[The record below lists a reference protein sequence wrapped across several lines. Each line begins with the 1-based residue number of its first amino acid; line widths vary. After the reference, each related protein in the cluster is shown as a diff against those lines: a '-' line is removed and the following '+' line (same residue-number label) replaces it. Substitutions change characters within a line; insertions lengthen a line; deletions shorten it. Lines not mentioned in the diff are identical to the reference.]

1 VVVVGAGP
9 TGTALALLL
18 DRSGWAVTLV
28 EAAAPGG
35 PRPYRGEGLMPSGVE
50 ALEAMGLW
58 PLPAGVRHRPLKGWA
73 VVLERRPFFAV
84 AEPLGGDRGCWLVD
98 QESLLVQLRGELA
111 LQGGVR
117 LIEGVAV
124 RELLRADGKAGRVG
138 GVVLADGRE
147 LGADVVVGC
156 DGRQSLV
163 RQLAALNLEPGGSM
177 EPVLWFRLAA
187 PEVAPL
193 ERWLGGRFLTVVA
206 EGLSF
211 ALFQE
216 AAGEALRLGWVAEAG
231 VGRPGEAA
239 GWRQLWCEALPP
251 EGAALLKQVPL
262 AAISGPQGLA
272 VQVGCASR
280 WHALGLVL
288 LGDAAHPMSPV
299 RAQGINM
306 ALRDALVAARLLGPL
321 AAEWPGVAAGRED
334 LGERI
339 DALLPQI
346 ALRRLPEIRRMQEL
360 QAREGAMGGRLRRW
374 GWLRRSLAAAAPLAG
389 VAARQRWIQQQHRL
403 RRGLPG
409 ALPLPE

>member
-1 VVVVGAGP
+1 
-9 TGTALALLL
+9 
-18 DRSGWAVTLV
+18 
-28 EAAAPGG
+28 
-35 PRPYRGEGLMPSGVE
+35 MPSGVE

-58 PLPAGVRHRPLKGWA
+58 PLPAGVRHRPLKGWV
-73 VVLERRPFFAV
+73 VVLECRPFFAV

-98 QESLLVQLRGELA
+98 QESLLAHLRGELA

-124 RELLRADGKAGRVG
+124 RGLLRPDGVAARVG

-156 DGRQSLV
+156 DGRQSSL

-177 EPVLWFRLAA
+177 EPVLWFRLAG

-216 AAGEALRLGWVAEAG
+216 AAGEALRLGWVGEAA
-231 VGRPGEAA
+231 VRRPGETA
-239 GWRQLWCEALPP
+239 GWRKLWCEALPP
-251 EGAALLKQVPL
+251 DGAALLEQVPL
-262 AAISGPQGLA
+262 AAISGPQRFP
-272 VQVGCASR
+272 VQVGWAPR
-280 WHALGLVL
+280 WHTPGLLL

-306 ALRDALVAARLLGPL
+306 ALRDALVAAWLLGPL
-321 AAEWPGVAAGRED
+321 AAEWPGVAAGREG
-334 LGERI
+334 LWGRI

-346 ALRRLPEIRRMQEL
+346 ALRRLPEIRRMQES
-360 QAREGAMGGRLRRW
+360 QAREGALGARLRRW

-403 RRGLPG
+403 RQGLSG

>member
-1 VVVVGAGP
+1 
-9 TGTALALLL
+9 
-18 DRSGWAVTLV
+18 
-28 EAAAPGG
+28 
-35 PRPYRGEGLMPSGVE
+35 MPSGLA

-58 PLPAGVRHRPLKGWA
+58 PLPAGVRHRPLKGWV
-73 VVLERRPFFAV
+73 VVLEGRPFFAA

-98 QESLLVQLRGELA
+98 QESLLAHLRLELAHQAGVQLLEGCPVRA
-111 LQGGVR
+111 LLR
-117 LIEGVAV
+117 PDGVA
-124 RELLRADGKAGRVG
+124 ARVG

-147 LGADVVVGC
+147 LGADLVVGC

-163 RQLAALNLEPGGSM
+163 RQLAALNLEAGGSV
-177 EPVLWFRLAA
+177 EPVLWFRLAG

-193 ERWLGGRFLTVVA
+193 EQWLGGRFLTVVA
-206 EGLSF
+206 EGISF

-231 VGRPGEAA
+231 VGRPREAA
-239 GWRQLWCEALPP
+239 GWRQLWGEALPP
-251 EGAALLKQVPL
+251 DGAALLEQVPL
-262 AAISGPQGLA
+262 AAISGPQRLA
-272 VQVGCASR
+272 VQVGWASR
-280 WHALGLVL
+280 WHAPGLVL

-306 ALRDALVAARLLGPL
+306 ALRDALVAAQLMGPL
-321 AAEWPGVAAGRED
+321 AAQCPGVVAAERE
-334 LGERI
+334 GVWGRI

-360 QAREGAMGGRLRRW
+360 QAREGALGARLRRW

-389 VAARQRWIQQQHRL
+389 LAARQRWIQQQHRL
-403 RRGLPG
+403 RQGLPG